1 MDLDRVLKDRGQTRG
16 CRLVAIP
23 ALVGELLRGEALVG
37 VAAVAARV
45 AGSQAS
51 HNFTDGRDSQRP
63 LGRLGHEDAATL
75 EKLEVANLHQLIRAP
90 KAANPF
96 FRPGADSPYIWL
108 V

>member
-23 ALVGELLRGEALVG
+23 ALVGELLLGEALVG
-37 VAAVAARV
+37 VAAV

-90 KAANPF
+90 KAANPLGSIAP
-96 FRPGADSPYIWL
+96 RT
-108 V
+108 

>member
-23 ALVGELLRGEALVG
+23 ALVGELLLGEALVG

-51 HNFTDGRDSQRP
+51 HNFTDGRDSQHP
-63 LGRLGHEDAATL
+63 LGRLGHEEATL
-75 EKLEVANLHQLIRAP
+75 EKLEVAILHQLIRAP